1 MKRRTILT
9 SLGIVILVIIAV
21 AGFFI
26 YPQYKSF
33 MTVETVLYDKDLTF
47 YLSGGGNS
55 GVLVTDSALVVI
67 DSKMSKPAKT
77 LYDIVKEKAGSKH
90 IIVIN
95 THYHG
100 DHVNGN
106 HYYKGDKIYIG
117 SYSKEFIA
125 KNIEPENQPN
135 IFIKDSLLLNL
146 GNESILMVNL
156 GQGHTYDDMV
166 VYLVKHRI
174 LFTGDLVTNKMNPFL
189 KKESGANVDKWISV
203 LERIIKGFDMVTVVP
218 GHGKIGGKELPVS
231 MYDYFND
238 MKIAA
243 SDSQR
248 EKELTAKYASWT
260 NIPGMSSP
268 AATIKYIK
276 GK

>member
-1 MKRRTILT
+1 MKRKTVFSII
-9 SLGIVILVIIAV
+9 GIVVLIVIAV
-21 AGFFI
+21 AGFLI

-33 MTVETVLYDKDLTF
+33 MTVETVLYDKDITF

-55 GVLVTDSALVVI
+55 GIIVTDSAVVVI
-67 DSKMSKPAKT
+67 DSKMSKPAKS
-77 LYDIVKEKAGSKH
+77 LYTIATEKAGHKP

-106 HYYKGDKIYIG
+106 QYYKGDNIYIG
-117 SYSKEFIA
+117 SYTKDFLT
-125 KNIEPENQPN
+125 KNIDAANQPN
-135 IFIKDSLLLNL
+135 NFVKDSLLLNL
-146 GNESILMVNL
+146 GNESLLLVNM
-156 GQGHTYDDMV
+156 GQAHTFDDMV

-174 LFTGDLVTNKMNPFL
+174 LFTGDVVTNKMNPFL
-189 KKESGANVDKWISV
+189 KKESGADVEKWTAV
-203 LERIIKGFDMVTVVP
+203 LDRINKGFDMVTVVP
-218 GHGKIGGKELPVS
+218 GHGKIGGKELPAG
-231 MYDYFND
+231 MYQYFLD
-238 MKIAA
+238 MKTA
-243 SDSQR
+243 SADIQK
-248 EKELTAKYASWT
+248 EKELSSKYSSWT

>member
-1 MKRRTILT
+1 MKRRTIFT
-9 SLGIVILVIIAV
+9 ILGIVILIIIAV

-55 GVLVTDSALVVI
+55 GMLVTDSAIVVI
-67 DSKMSKPAKT
+67 DSKMSKPARA
-77 LYDIVKEKAGSKH
+77 LYDIAREKAGAKP
-90 IIVIN
+90 IVVIN

-106 HYYKGDKIYIG
+106 QFYKGDKIYIG
-117 SYSKEFIA
+117 AYAKDFLS

-135 IFIKDSLLLNL
+135 IFVKDSLLLNL
-146 GNESILMVNL
+146 GNESILLVNL
-156 GQGHTYDDMV
+156 WQGHTYDDMV

-174 LFTGDLVTNKMNPFL
+174 LFTGDLVTNKMNPYL
-189 KKESGANVDKWISV
+189 KKESGADVDKWISV
-203 LERIIKGFDMVTVVP
+203 LGKIIKGFDIVTVVP
-218 GHGKIGGKELPVS
+218 GHGKIGGKELPIS
-231 MYDYFND
+231 MFDYFTD
-238 MKIAA
+238 MKTAA
-243 SDSQR
+243 SDSQK
-248 EKELTAKYASWT
+248 EKELTAKYSSWA

-268 AATIKYIK
+268 AATIKYIR
-276 GK
+276 